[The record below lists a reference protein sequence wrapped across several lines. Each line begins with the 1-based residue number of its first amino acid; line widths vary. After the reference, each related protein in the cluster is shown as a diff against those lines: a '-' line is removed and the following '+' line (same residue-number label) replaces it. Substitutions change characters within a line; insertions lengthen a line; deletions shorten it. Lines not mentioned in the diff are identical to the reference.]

1 MEHAK
6 SNGRESCPAISS
18 RSRRAFTLIE
28 LLVVIA
34 IIGILTALL
43 LPVLGKAKSK
53 AQGTACLSN
62 LKQLAIGWIA
72 YIGDNNEKLMQNGSG
87 RSWIGNGY
95 LSWGPDA
102 PNTDTALLL
111 DPKVAAMADY
121 VKSAGVYKCPADR
134 FQSSAN
140 PGPRIRSVSMNGPLN
155 SKPTFINQ
163 TGRTY
168 FPARKQSDLATP
180 GPANIFVFLDEH
192 ADSIDDGVFMVN
204 PGYPTGQ
211 HRWRNLPASYHN
223 GAGTF
228 AFADGHG
235 ESHKW
240 LETGG
245 DNTTIYPVT
254 MAGTPSNQPW
264 NAFNKSSFTSR
275 DYEWITDRMPYK
287 LPDPAPANP

>member
-1 MEHAK
+1 MRNSKKCAVVK
-6 SNGRESCPAISS
+6 AGAVPAG
-18 RSRRAFTLIE
+18 RAFTLVE

-34 IIGILTALL
+34 IIGVLMALL
-43 LPVLGKAKSK
+43 LPTLGKAKSK

-102 PNTDTALLL
+102 PNTNTALLL
-111 DPKVAAMADY
+111 DSKLAAMADY

-134 FQSSAN
+134 YQSAMN
-140 PGPRIRSVSMNGPLN
+140 PGPRIRSVSMNGTLN
-155 SKPTFINQ
+155 NKPTFINQ

-168 FPARKQSDLATP
+168 FTARKQSDLATP

-192 ADSIDDGVFMVN
+192 ADSIDDGIYMVN
-204 PGYPTGQ
+204 PGYPAGQ
-211 HRWRNLPASYHN
+211 QRWRNLPASYHN

-228 AFADGHG
+228 VFADGHG

-245 DNTTIYPVT
+245 DNKTVYPVT

-264 NAFNKSSFTSR
+264 NAFNKSPFTSR
-275 DYEWITDRMPYK
+275 DYAWVTDRMPYK
-287 LPDPAPANP
+287 LPEAEPTP